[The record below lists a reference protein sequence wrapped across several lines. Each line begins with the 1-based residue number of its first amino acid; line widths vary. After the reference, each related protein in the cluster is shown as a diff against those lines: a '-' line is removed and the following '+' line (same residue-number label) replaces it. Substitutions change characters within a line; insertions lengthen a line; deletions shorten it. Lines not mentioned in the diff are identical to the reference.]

1 MRKNQKEK
9 KALAIVLSVMILVF
23 VAGVCGI
30 YLYSQTGESQDQPQV
45 AVKKEA
51 DSETDAMPDAGVY
64 YYKDIDEKNVAW
76 AQEDGLQ
83 YADNQLV
90 LTMTD
95 GASEKEVKKLID
107 PYQGDIV
114 GKIEKLNIYQVEF
127 PKSYSRDE
135 LDDMIEEFGNS
146 DSVESCTVNH
156 VLECDLEA
164 FYPNDEKWRDEWE
177 TTPSGSNW
185 GMEAIHA
192 PEAWDYR
199 DEMHQVN
206 VGVYDNQ
213 FYNHDD
219 LKFYGILENA
229 DQLNNTH
236 RTHVSGTIGA
246 LFNNDTGVCGVFPKA
261 RLYGASFEKAEGTY
275 GSTMGMQVGVF
286 YLVVANH
293 CKVLN
298 MSIGYYELTYGAA
311 RGNEMAQLAINTLAQ
326 EMGDYFASLLPYN
339 DFVICKAAGND
350 NSTESFVRADADDSD
365 ATFGYILYRDE
376 QKSRYQKY
384 KQNEDFQD
392 RISNANKDGC
402 VESNDFIT
410 AITNPEVRSR
420 ILVVGAAENLGNGQY
435 KVADFSNCGDRV
447 DVVAPGVDIY
457 STKKKKDYGTL
468 DGTSMATPH
477 VTGVA
482 AMCFAINKNLTGA
495 QVVDIIKN
503 TAEGTLEYTNN
514 NGSRAY
520 HYGMLNAQAA
530 VERARS
536 MASSQET
543 NHTEETNRRQNSN
556 VTRDVVMV
564 LDNSGSMAGDP
575 LDQTKQAS
583 QKFINTVF
591 EQDSRV
597 ALVGYENSASVL
609 SELSE
614 NEADLTDSVDAMEAG
629 GGTNMYAGL
638 ESADQILS
646 GSTADRKII
655 VLMSDGLPNDGPNEN
670 GSYEDALITYAEEL
684 KNKGYY
690 VYTLG
695 FFENVYGGELTG
707 AQNLMES
714 MASPGLH
721 YEVKSADDLIFFF
734 EDIAN
739 QIGGRQY
746 VYIRIACPV
755 DVTVTSGGETLSSK
769 VDSENTRTSF
779 GALTYENTEQLS
791 EDSDNEID
799 FSQFYY
805 DDESDETAREDQVKV
820 LRLDREKDY
829 DIKIDGYADG
839 TMDYTVKYQ
848 NAQGEY
854 TDTREFPSIP
864 VNASM
869 QATSSTGSSDTTYL
883 EVDEDGDGKT
893 DKTYKAK
900 SNQAM
905 EEVKDRTI
913 LYILIAVIAVL
924 VLLVIILIV
933 VLVVRSKNKKA
944 ERWENVGY
952 DTLPA
957 GYICGVFGR
966 FEGQVYPMDLGQE
979 CVVGRKADCDIQIIH
994 GEISR
999 IHCVIRM
1006 LPDGVFEVTDYSS
1019 NGTFYNNQKLKR
1031 KEPYRLPS
1039 GAILAL
1045 GDADNVLELR
1055 REEKYRVDNR

>member
-1 MRKNQKEK
+1 
-9 KALAIVLSVMILVF
+9 
-23 VAGVCGI
+23 
-30 YLYSQTGESQDQPQV
+30 
-45 AVKKEA
+45 
-51 DSETDAMPDAGVY
+51 
-64 YYKDIDEKNVAW
+64 
-76 AQEDGLQ
+76 
-83 YADNQLV
+83 
-90 LTMTD
+90 
-95 GASEKEVKKLID
+95 
-107 PYQGDIV
+107 
-114 GKIEKLNIYQVEF
+114 
-127 PKSYSRDE
+127 
-135 LDDMIEEFGNS
+135 
-146 DSVESCTVNH
+146 
-156 VLECDLEA
+156 
-164 FYPNDEKWRDEWE
+164 
-177 TTPSGSNW
+177 
-185 GMEAIHA
+185 
-192 PEAWDYR
+192 
-199 DEMHQVN
+199 
-206 VGVYDNQ
+206 
-213 FYNHDD
+213 
-219 LKFYGILENA
+219 
-229 DQLNNTH
+229 
-236 RTHVSGTIGA
+236 
-246 LFNNDTGVCGVFPKA
+246 
-261 RLYGASFEKAEGTY
+261 
-275 GSTMGMQVGVF
+275 
-286 YLVVANH
+286 
-293 CKVLN
+293 
-298 MSIGYYELTYGAA
+298 
-311 RGNEMAQLAINTLAQ
+311 
-326 EMGDYFASLLPYN
+326 
-339 DFVICKAAGND
+339 
-350 NSTESFVRADADDSD
+350 
-365 ATFGYILYRDE
+365 
-376 QKSRYQKY
+376 
-384 KQNEDFQD
+384 
-392 RISNANKDGC
+392 
-402 VESNDFIT
+402 
-410 AITNPEVRSR
+410 
-420 ILVVGAAENLGNGQY
+420 
-435 KVADFSNCGDRV
+435 
-447 DVVAPGVDIY
+447 
-457 STKKKKDYGTL
+457 
-468 DGTSMATPH
+468 MATPH

-614 NEADLTDSVDAMEAG
+614 DEADLTDSVDAMEAG

-646 GSTADRKII
+646 SSTADRKII

-739 QIGGRQY
+739 QIGGREY

-791 EDSDNEID
+791 EDSDNEND

-805 DDESDETAREDQVKV
+805 DDEYDETAREDQVKV
-820 LRLDREKDY
+820 LRLDREKNY

-848 NAQGEY
+848 DAQGEY

-933 VLVVRSKNKKA
+933 VLVVRSRKKKA
-944 ERWENVGY
+944 ERGENVGY